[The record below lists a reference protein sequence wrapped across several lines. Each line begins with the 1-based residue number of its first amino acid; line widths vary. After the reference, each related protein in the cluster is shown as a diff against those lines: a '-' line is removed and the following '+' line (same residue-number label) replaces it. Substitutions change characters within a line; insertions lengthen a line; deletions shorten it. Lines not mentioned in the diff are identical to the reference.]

1 MAMASPGAT
10 MVAWYDRL
18 PGCAKRISIAS
29 LTQIYVIG
37 CSDTLDTKTFHWQ
50 NNNWQPLD
58 ADAHAIAAVE
68 SLPLKRNK
76 FNNLVSGLLAIPAN
90 GNARLV
96 NATGFR
102 GGAAYSKIQEAA
114 SGGGWIWA
122 INEASGNHLG
132 GTIRRSDGVPEADC
146 ESHVGASDTGTC
158 TDYQWYAFGDL
169 YAQRIA
175 AGLSDAIAWVIGEDG
190 RIYRQVN
197 SGDGW
202 IEKPGCGT
210 AIANA
215 GNDNVWVVGC
225 DAPDAAGN
233 RGVYQWDGSTW
244 VKRPGS
250 GVEIALQPDGKPW
263 LLQADGS
270 IWRLH

>member
-1 MAMASPGAT
+1 M
-10 MVAWYDRL
+10 
-18 PGCAKRISIAS
+18 
-29 LTQIYVIG
+29 
-37 CSDTLDTKTFHWQ
+37 
-50 NNNWQPLD
+50 
-58 ADAHAIAAVE
+58 
-68 SLPLKRNK
+68 
-76 FNNLVSGLLAIPAN
+76 
-90 GNARLV
+90 
-96 NATGFR
+96 GF
-102 GGAAYSKIQEAA
+102 
-114 SGGGWIWA
+114 
-122 INEASGNHLG
+122 
-132 GTIRRSDGVPEADC
+132 
-146 ESHVGASDTGTC
+146 C
-158 TDYQWYAFGDL
+158 TDYQWHAFGDL
-169 YAQRIA
+169 HAQRIA

-225 DAPDAAGN
+225 DAPDVAGN